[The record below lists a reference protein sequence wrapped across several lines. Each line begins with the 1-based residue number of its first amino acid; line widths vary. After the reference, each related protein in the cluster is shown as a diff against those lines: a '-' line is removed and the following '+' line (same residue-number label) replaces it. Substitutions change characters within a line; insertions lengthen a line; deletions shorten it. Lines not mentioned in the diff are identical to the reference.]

1 MGKAIIIK
9 GADFSQ
15 VAVANNTIPVTGLAI
30 IGASET
36 QTLRQVQLSVSYT
49 PANTTQVGVVW
60 SVVSG
65 DATITASGLL
75 TYNGGAVNANVVVK
89 ATSVKNANVY
99 AQATVSFAMPA
110 IEAPTFAPA
119 QGTYNAAQTVAL
131 SCATAGVEIYY
142 TTDGT
147 TPFAT
152 STRYTSPITVNE
164 SMTIKAIAV
173 KDGLS
178 SAVATSNY
186 TIEILRTVTVNV
198 TDGNDGVTGATVRL
212 VKDGTQ
218 HTPSSVT
225 GASYE
230 FAVPDGSYTLTVN
243 KDGYFEHSETVVVSA
258 SMTKTVVIDA
268 GVDLLD
274 YAELDNKHNIYV
286 NDGRLCYESSS
297 VARAVPLVKTSDQA
311 TNIAWK
317 TGYAKSGYSVPTF
330 PAGTVSMDVSFTN
343 SVYKLSTIRLFGNS
357 GNSYSNEIH
366 SGFLYRY
373 KVNLFSGL
381 IGIALFVLKK
391 DSQDSTWPDT
401 LSFSDLGMMVHFN
414 TTDNEKVVDI
424 TDKLHLQNG
433 VLCSNNSIDA
443 NEARGSFVGAK
454 TDNPGQSYAS
464 GDAKDTIGANYCKPY
479 LPFGVKG
486 VRITMTNSD
495 YYISF
500 KRLIFSANGQ
510 STEDADSAIDWT
522 QGSGNVITKTF
533 DMIAT
538 PSYIQCVIKA
548 GSAGTDAVNA
558 TKESLG
564 FKFELIYG

>member
-15 VAVANNTIPVTGLAI
+15 VAVANNTIPVTGLTI

-75 TYNGGAVNANVVVK
+75 TYNGSAVNANVVVK

-110 IEAPTFAPA
+110 IEAPTFTPA

-131 SCATAGVEIYY
+131 SCATAGAEIYY
-142 TTDGT
+142 TTDGS

-178 SAVATSNY
+178 SAVATANY

-225 GASYE
+225 SASYE

-286 NDGRLCYESSS
+286 NNGQLCYESSS
-297 VARAVPLVKTSDQA
+297 VARAVLLVKTSDQA
-311 TNIAWK
+311 TNIAWD
-317 TGYAKSGYSVPTF
+317 TRYAKSGYSVPTC
-330 PAGTVSMDVSFTN
+330 PAGTVSIDIMLTN
-343 SVYKLSTIRLFGNS
+343 ATYRVQTIRVFGES
-357 GNSYSNEIH
+357 GNAYGNEVNVGRMQRFKV
-366 SGFLYRY
+366 SLY
-373 KVNLFSGL
+373 SGL
-381 IGIALFVLKK
+381 VGLAIFVQKK
-391 DSQDSTWPDT
+391 DANDSTWPNT
-401 LSFSDLGMMVHFN
+401 LTFEDLGMLYRFN
-414 TTDNEKVVDI
+414 MAENEKIMDI
-424 TDKLHLQNG
+424 TDTLHLQNG
-433 VLCSNNSIDA
+433 VVCSNNSIDA
-443 NEARGSFVGAK
+443 NTARGSFLSIKADFG
-454 TDNPGQSYAS
+454 GQSFAA
-464 GDAKDTIGANYCKPY
+464 GDAASTVGETLGKPY
-479 LPFGVKG
+479 LANGVKG
-486 VRITMTNSD
+486 VRITMTNPD
-495 YYISF
+495 YYICF
-500 KRLIFSANGQ
+500 KRLIYSAAGQ
-510 STEDADSAIDWT
+510 STEDDTSTVDWT
-522 QGSGNVITKTF
+522 QGGSTAITKTF
-533 DMIAT
+533 ELAT
-538 PSYIQCVIKA
+538 TSQFFQCAIKR
-548 GSAGTDAVNA
+548 GSAGTDAVNT
-558 TKESLG
+558 TKEELG